1 MRKEGF
7 LLLALLVAPGLVSA
21 GERGF
26 YLGGALGEKV
36 SLTSEPFFTASVEDR
51 SYKLFAGYYLGRHF
65 AVELAKLDLGTQVCC
80 AEPILDGGYAVE
92 IDAYSL
98 NLVAKLPVH
107 RFDLFAKAGYLFWD
121 EGGTAMTWGGPM
133 RLSEHGRDL
142 MTGVGADINL
152 SNRFAVRLEWEYYDF
167 DFDGMVRLEED
178 ADSFF
183 IGVRFN
189 L

>member
-1 MRKEGF
+1 MRNGAV
-7 LLLALLVAPGLVSA
+7 LLLVLLVAPSLVSA

-36 SLTSEPFFTASVEDR
+36 SLTSELNLTTSVDDR
-51 SYKLFAGYYLGRHF
+51 SYKLFGGYYLGRHF
-65 AVELAKLDLGTQVCC
+65 AIELARHDLGTQVCC
-80 AEPILDGGYAVE
+80 AEPVLDAGYALE

-98 NLVAKLPVH
+98 NLVGKLPVH
-107 RFDLFAKAGYLFWD
+107 RFDLFAKVGYLFWD
-121 EGGTAMTWGGPM
+121 RSGTAMTLGGPI

-142 MTGVGADINL
+142 MSGVGADINL

-167 DFDGMVRLEED
+167 DFDSMVRLEED

-183 IGVRFN
+183 IGVRFK